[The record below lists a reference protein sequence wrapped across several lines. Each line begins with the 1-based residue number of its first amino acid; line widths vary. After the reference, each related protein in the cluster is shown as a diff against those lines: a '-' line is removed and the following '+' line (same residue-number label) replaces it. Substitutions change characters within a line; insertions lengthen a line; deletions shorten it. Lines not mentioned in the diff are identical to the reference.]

1 MRICMESFRPSNS
14 GGYGG
19 RSGGGRSFGGRSGGF
34 RGRDSAR
41 GPPQMHDVTCT
52 KCGKACQVPF
62 RPTGSKPV
70 LCSECFSAEG
80 GGSRDRAR
88 SGGNGASQEQMDK
101 MNAKL
106 DKIIKILSE
115 LELDVEEEGSED
127 ESEEDLVENSEDKKE

>member
-1 MRICMESFRPSNS
+1 MGSFRPSNS
-14 GGYGG
+14 GFG
-19 RSGGGRSFGGRSGGF
+19 GGGRSFGGRSGGF

-41 GPPQMHDVTCT
+41 GPVTMHDVTCT

-88 SGGNGASQEQMDK
+88 SGGNGASSEQMDK
-101 MNAKL
+101 INAKL
-106 DKIIKILSE
+106 DKILKVLSE
-115 LELDVEEEGSED
+115 LELDVEEDGKEMPED
-127 ESEEDLVENSEDKKE
+127 VAEETAEAVSEEKAE